1 MSENKKLFIL
11 LIVFILYLILPGCA
25 TTSSNIPVEVKVPV
39 PVKCQ
44 VETPTEP
51 VISCYKDSD
60 IFELTKCMIYEIK
73 VRKSYEK
80 ELNVALE
87 SCK

>member
-1 MSENKKLFIL
+1 MLSKKLL
-11 LIVFILYLILPGCA
+11 LIPLILTGCA
-25 TTSSNIPVEVKVPV
+25 TTSTVPVEIKVPV
-39 PVKCQ
+39 PVKCKA
-44 VETPTEP
+44 ETPVEP